1 MKRLQT
7 KLFITFIS
15 ITLIMVSTMC
25 FCFYGQ
31 ISPKIR
37 DILKNDRME
46 VVEQTG
52 ENIDNVTNMLLFAI
66 SIGPFQTRF
75 KALLTTDITD
85 DPYETRQF
93 EKEVAEMF
101 TGYSE
106 TYQNMKISYY
116 VTMIGFNGFKYSSAD
131 AFDFELFKEE
141 DWIQDVMDANGK
153 VVWIPTQED
162 PYARF
167 SSKNIYII
175 SRSIRTGSKLKSA
188 GTLSIMIDE
197 DSLYR
202 IYGSKDS
209 TGAENFI
216 IDTSG
221 QIVSHHDKELIGT
234 SWESPLTL
242 ESLNGKTA
250 QTVIKNK
257 SGTSQE
263 LVSYRRLESSNWWLV
278 ETIPMDFIMD
288 SSVKFSFIMGLS
300 ASICV
305 LLSIVVSFL
314 ISKHLC
320 RPIVALNEGMKK
332 ISNGVFSH
340 RIPMQVKDEIGSLT
354 VGYNK
359 MAENIEQLIREI
371 QEQEKAKNL
380 ADIRFLQAQIN
391 PHFIYNTLNS
401 VRCMIMIGNADEAA
415 NTLIFVIHMMR
426 TVLNGEKMFVT
437 LDSEMNTLND
447 YMEIQKA
454 IYYKELELQMDI
466 SPNVHMSLIP
476 KLILQPLVENSV
488 FHGIVPHEI
497 NGIILIKA
505 YKTSE
510 DTREILHIIVTDNGI
525 MEPEVLISL
534 REKLKNNTEE
544 FISSSNHIGLTNVS
558 LRIQQIYGPQYGL
571 ELLDTEGIGTSIHLW
586 LPNIIQEA
594 DIPERKYDL

>member
-7 KLFITFIS
+7 KLLITFMT
-15 ITLIMVSTMC
+15 ITMILVCTMC

-31 ISPKIR
+31 ISPKIK

-46 VVEQTG
+46 VVEQAG

-75 KALLTTDITD
+75 KTLLTADITT

-101 TGYSE
+101 TSYSE

-116 VTMIGFNGFKYSSAD
+116 VTMVGFNGFQYSSSD
-131 AFDFELFKEE
+131 AFDFDLFRNE
-141 DWIQDVMDANGK
+141 DWLQDVIDANGK

-162 PYARF
+162 PYAKF
-167 SSKNIYII
+167 SNKNIYII
-175 SRSIRTGSKLKSA
+175 SRSIRTGSKLASA

-202 IYGSKDS
+202 IYGCKDS
-209 TGAENFI
+209 SGAQNFI

-221 QIVSHHDKELIGT
+221 QIVSHPDKSLIG
-234 SWESPLTL
+234 SLWESPLPLDTL
-242 ESLNGKTA
+242 NSRTA
-250 QTVIKNK
+250 QTVTRK
-257 SGTSQE
+257 SGASQQ
-263 LVSYRRLESSNWWLV
+263 LVSYRRLASSNWWLV
-278 ETIPMDFIMD
+278 ETVPLTSILD
-288 SSVKFSFIMGLS
+288 SSVKFNLIMGIVAIL
-300 ASICV
+300 CV
-305 LLSIVVSFL
+305 LLCMVVSFL
-314 ISKHLC
+314 ISRHLC
-320 RPIVALNEGMKK
+320 RPIVALNEGMKE

-340 RIPMQVKDEIGSLT
+340 RIPPQVNDEIGSLT

-359 MAENIEQLIREI
+359 MAENIENLIQEI
-371 QEQEKAKNL
+371 QKREKEKNL

-426 TVLNGEKMFVT
+426 TILNGEKMFVT
-437 LDSEMNTLND
+437 LDVEMNTLND

-454 IYYKELELQMDI
+454 IYYKELTLQTEI

-497 NGIILIKA
+497 NGVIRIKA
-505 YKTSE
+505 YKSVRDDQET
-510 DTREILHIIVTDNGI
+510 LHIIVTDNGI
-525 MEPEVLISL
+525 MEPETFHDL

-544 FISSSNHIGLTNVS
+544 FISSSNYHIGLTNVS

-571 ELLDTEGIGTSIHLW
+571 ELCEPDGPGTSLHLW
-586 LPNIIQEA
+586 LPNIIQES